1 MRALQVQLE
10 EQEEKNKTLN
20 QVNLVLRQQLESATL
35 TNENLVGDIKRIS
48 ENFNQLKAEKDG
60 EVIISKCDFSSRHF
74 LNLFFLVEGKGQT

>member
-60 EVIISKCDFSSRHF
+60 EVISKFDFGLRHF
-74 LNLFFLVEGKGQT
+74 LNLFLVEGKGQT